1 MTDRIRIRQTNS
13 DPYRTDSDPQHCAKS
28 GPFLV
33 GSGCGLLK
41 SWRLRLLPTPA
52 PTYSDSQLKMISS
65 FASKALLRMPKLE
78 SSAPAIKAEFRI
90 RTYSLNPDLDPA
102 KNLNL
107 DLCCFLTLPVPGYN
121 IILEIK
127 LEL

>member
-1 MTDRIRIRQTNS
+1 
-13 DPYRTDSDPQHCAKS
+13 
-28 GPFLV
+28 
-33 GSGCGLLK
+33 
-41 SWRLRLLPTPA
+41 
-52 PTYSDSQLKMISS
+52 
-65 FASKALLRMPKLE
+65 MPKLE
-78 SSAPAIKAEFRI
+78 SSAPAIKAVFRI

-107 DLCCFLTLPVPGYN
+107 DLCCFLTLPVPGNN